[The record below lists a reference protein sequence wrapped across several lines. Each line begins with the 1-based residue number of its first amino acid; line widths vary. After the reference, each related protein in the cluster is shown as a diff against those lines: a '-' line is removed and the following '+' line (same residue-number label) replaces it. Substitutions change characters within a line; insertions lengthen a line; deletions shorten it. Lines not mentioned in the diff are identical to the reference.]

1 MYDEMTAGGT
11 LAQKIEE
18 QRKVID
24 FANRKKSKLLQLVAD
39 ESVTHADFKSM
50 TASCN
55 EEIAEAEK
63 KIAELEALVS
73 ESETFRVKI
82 ESIRKVMADAQRDAA
97 RGLIDKEFVETYIG
111 KIFVTPVDE
120 STMRLTVKIFTE
132 ESTEKLLRK
141 LEFHGGIMNR
151 EEARNEE
158 TPSNGS
164 KSPLSSPVCVDASAG
179 HTFKKMVEKYENEI
193 STK

>member
-1 MYDEMTAGGT
+1 M
-11 LAQKIEE
+11 
-18 QRKVID
+18 
-24 FANRKKSKLLQLVAD
+24 
-39 ESVTHADFKSM
+39 
-50 TASCN
+50 
-55 EEIAEAEK
+55 
-63 KIAELEALVS
+63 
-73 ESETFRVKI
+73 KI

-164 KSPLSSPVCVDASAG
+164 KSPLSSPVCVDASMG